1 MLISFLINIAACF
14 AFVILG
20 YISNITYQW
29 FKLSSFR
36 TIWKPFLRDKSVT
49 VVLSTRPGPLK
60 RSTPRVSFDEM
71 QAYADINKTLT
82 KINISTIPV
91 SSEIALEEIREKNL
105 VILGGPIA
113 NKVTANFWPIIS
125 KQLPFYFDLEK
136 QIILAGQREYSPQLN
151 ENNILT
157 KDYGI
162 IMRVPNPLSNDKY
175 IVLAMGCHGF
185 STHGLINMM
194 VKIESAKEI
203 INATNNKD
211 FAALVEFILQD
222 NMLISENILECY
234 IPVKT

>member
-1 MLISFLINIAACF
+1 MIISFLIHLAASIT
-14 AFVILG
+14 FVILG
-20 YISNITYQW
+20 YISNSIYQW

-60 RSTPRVSFDEM
+60 RSTPRVSFNEL
-71 QAYADINKTLT
+71 QAYVNINKTLT

-105 VILGGPIA
+105 IILGGPIA

-125 KQLPFYFDLEK
+125 KQFPFYFDLEK
-136 QIILAGQREYSPQLN
+136 QIILTGQRDYCPQLN
-151 ENNILT
+151 ENSILT

-162 IMRVPNPLSNDKY
+162 IMRVSNPYNNDKH

-194 VKIESAKEI
+194 VKVESAKKLI
-203 INATNNKD
+203 KATNNKD
-211 FAALVEFILQD
+211 FVALVEFILQD
-222 NMLISENILECY
+222 NMIISDNILECY
-234 IPVKT
+234 VPVKT